1 MNESD
6 SELENALASL
16 RPRPPRPALVQN
28 IARELD
34 APSARRGVIIAWTSG
49 LAALAAAGAAVFL
62 MLASARSPQG
72 PSYELVRAEQ
82 SPAAMQ
88 LLSPVQL
95 QDGSYARPVRVH
107 WENTTRWEDPR
118 THTQLIN
125 YRPNEHFALLPL
137 ETY

>member
-49 LAALAAAGAAVFL
+49 FAALAAAGAAAFL
-62 MLASARSPQG
+62 MLASSRSPQG